1 VEQVVRP
8 TGLLEPPIE
17 VRPSVNQIDD
27 LLDEIDK
34 RVAKGGRVL
43 VTTLTKRM
51 AEEMDKYLQ
60 RINIKSKY
68 IHSDVDTLERI
79 EILRQLRLGEID
91 VLVGVNL
98 LREGLD
104 LPEVSLVAI
113 LDADKE
119 GFLRNER
126 SLTQTAGRAARN
138 AEGLVIFYADTITE
152 SMQKTI
158 DETDRRREKQIAYNS
173 VHNII
178 PKTITKTKENVFAQ
192 TSVLD
197 IKGYDPKNPYAL
209 QGDEDIIKTS
219 AAEEQVQYKTI
230 PQVEKAINT
239 IKKQMEKAARDLDFI
254 EAAKLRDEMFR
265 MQKELE
271 AMK

>member
-1 VEQVVRP
+1 
-8 TGLLEPPIE
+8 LLDPPIE

-34 RVAKGGRVL
+34 RVKKGDRVL

-51 AEEMDKYLQ
+51 AEEMDRYLH
-60 RINIKSKY
+60 RIDIKSKY
-68 IHSDVDTLERI
+68 IHSEVETLDRV

-119 GFLRNER
+119 GFLRNEK

-138 AEGLVIFYADTITE
+138 VDGFVIFYADMITE
-152 SMQKTI
+152 SMQKTM
-158 DETDRRREKQIAYNS
+158 DETLRRREKQMAYNEL
-173 VHNII
+173 HGII
-178 PKTITKTKENVFAQ
+178 PRTVKKSKEQVFAQ

-197 IKGYDPKNPYAL
+197 IKGYDPADPYAL
-209 QGDEDIIKTS
+209 APDAELI
-219 AAEEQVQYKTI
+219 AVAEEDQEVYQTI
-230 PQVEKAINT
+230 PQVEKAIART
-239 IKKQMEKAARDLDFI
+239 KKEMEKAARDLDFM
-254 EAAKLRDEMFR
+254 EAARLRDEMFAL
-265 MQKELE
+265 QKRLKE
-271 AMK
+271 MKE